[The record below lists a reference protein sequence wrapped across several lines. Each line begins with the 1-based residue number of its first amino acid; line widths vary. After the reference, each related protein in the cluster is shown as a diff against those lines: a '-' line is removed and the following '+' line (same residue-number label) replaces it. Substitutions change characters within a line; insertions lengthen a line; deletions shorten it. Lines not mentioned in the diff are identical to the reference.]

1 MSEQT
6 TKAKAFDFDTLT
18 LGEVATIED
27 LSGYG
32 IGALDKQ
39 TPQGKF
45 LAALYMV
52 AKRRSGEPT
61 FTFNQALR
69 VSISEAQTFLGIEDE
84 DEDETDDDDD
94 GQPTAEPDEAA
105 IAPVDTPDYDVSADE
120 GKGETFGGIGTD

>member
-6 TKAKAFDFDTLT
+6 TKAFDFDTLT

-32 IGALDKQ
+32 IGALDEG

-61 FTFNQALR
+61 FTFNKALGA
-69 VSISEAQTFLGIEDE
+69 SITEAQEFLGLGD
-84 DEDETDDDDD
+84 DTD
-94 GQPTAEPDEAA
+94 TEPSVPAA
-105 IAPVDTPDYDVSADE
+105 TVQDAAPATEQSYDHVAVDE
-120 GKGETFGGIGTD
+120 GKGESYAATVTE

>member
-6 TKAKAFDFDTLT
+6 TKAFDFDTLT

-32 IGALDKQ
+32 IGALNEG

-61 FTFNQALR
+61 YKFNQALG
-69 VSISEAQTFLGIEDE
+69 VGIKDAQTFLGLSDDIDAT
-84 DEDETDDDDD
+84 DET
-94 GQPTAEPDEAA
+94 AVSS
-105 IAPVDTPDYDVSADE
+105 APTPDAPAYEVAVDE
-120 GKGETFGGIGTD
+120 GKGETFGATVTE

>member
-6 TKAKAFDFDTLT
+6 TKAFDFDTLT

-32 IGALDKQ
+32 IGALNEG

-52 AKRRSGEPT
+52 VKRRSGEPT
-61 FTFNQALR
+61 YKFNQALS
-69 VSISEAQTFLGIEDE
+69 VGIKDAQTFLGLSDDTDDE
-84 DEDETDDDDD
+84 DTDDDADH
-94 GQPTAEPDEAA
+94 A
-105 IAPVDTPDYDVSADE
+105 APVETVPVYEVAVDE
-120 GKGETFGGIGTD
+120 GKGETFGATVTE